1 MAKYAKICFL
11 FFVSCFGLFYA
22 FKSIEFTEL
31 LDHLHSVN
39 LYKFSLS
46 ILILIFACIIRAKRL
61 KYLALPIDK
70 SISTH
75 HLFGATMIGYF
86 GNGILFFRLGELLKA
101 YAISQGREI
110 KPSESFG
117 LIMLERLVDAISV
130 FFLLVVALPFLP
142 LDDKIIRYWII
153 AFIIVTLSLICV
165 LVILNFLDWKYL
177 INHLQFLNE
186 TLKSKIADIIEKI
199 YDGLGLVFKTKR
211 KIEIFGCTILIWVC
225 YFFMTKLLIESC
237 NIELSLFDSFIM
249 LVLGAIII
257 SVPALP
263 GGIGTYE
270 AGITYAFTFLFFVSK
285 DVALTYAIVSHTS
298 NYLPYF
304 IIGFFYF
311 IKSGVK
317 ISSVKNK
324 AINHDY

>member
-1 MAKYAKICFL
+1 VVKYLKISLL
-11 FFVSCFGLFYA
+11 FVISCFGLFYA
-22 FKSIEFTEL
+22 FKSIELAKL
-31 LDHLHSVN
+31 LDHLYSVN
-39 LYKFSLS
+39 LFKFSIS
-46 ILILIFACIIRAKRL
+46 ILVLIGACVIRAKRL

-70 SISTH
+70 SITTH

-117 LIMLERLVDAISV
+117 LIMLERLVDAVSV

-142 LDDKIIRYWII
+142 LDDDIIRYWII
-153 AFIIVTLSLICV
+153 AFVVVTISLICT
-165 LVILNFLDWKYL
+165 LVILNFLDWKFF
-177 INHLQFLNE
+177 INQLGFLNE
-186 TLKSKIADIIEKI
+186 SLRIKIVDVIAKI
-199 YDGLGLVFKTKR
+199 YDGLGLVFKTKN
-211 KIEIFGCTILIWVC
+211 KIEILICTILIWFC
-225 YFFMTKLLIESC
+225 YFLMTKWLIESC
-237 NIELSLFDSFIM
+237 HIDLNLFDSFIM
-249 LVLGAIII
+249 LILGAIII

-263 GGIGTYE
+263 GGLGTYE

-298 NYLPYF
+298 NYLPYV

-311 IKSGVK
+311 IRSGVK
-317 ISSVKNK
+317 ISSVKNNEL
-324 AINHDY
+324 NHD

>member
-1 MAKYAKICFL
+1 MAKYAKISLL
-11 FFVSCFGLFYA
+11 FFISCFGLLYA
-22 FKSIEFTEL
+22 FKSIDFAEL
-31 LDHLHSVN
+31 LDHLFSVD
-39 LYKFSLS
+39 LFKFSLS
-46 ILILIFACIIRAKRL
+46 ILILIIACIIRAKRL
-61 KYLALPIDK
+61 KYLALPLDK

-117 LIMLERLVDAISV
+117 LIMLERLVDAVSV
-130 FFLLVVALPFLP
+130 FFLLIVALPFLP

-153 AFIIVTLSLICV
+153 AFVVVTLSLIGV

-177 INHLQFLNE
+177 INHLGFLNQ
-186 TLKSKIADIIEKI
+186 SHRMKITDIIEKI

-211 KIEIFGCTILIWVC
+211 KIEILSCTVLIWFCYFLMTKWLIEACHIDLNLFNSFIILI
-225 YFFMTKLLIESC
+225 
-237 NIELSLFDSFIM
+237 
-249 LVLGAIII
+249 LGAIII

-285 DVALTYAIVSHTS
+285 DIALTYAIVSHTS
-298 NYLPYF
+298 NYLPY
-304 IIGFFYF
+304 IVIGFFYF
-311 IKSGVK
+311 IKSGLK
-317 ISSVKNK
+317 ISSIKNNSL
-324 AINHDY
+324 NHG

>member
-1 MAKYAKICFL
+1 VVKYVKISLL
-11 FFVSCFGLFYA
+11 FVISCIGLFYA
-22 FKSIEFTEL
+22 FKSIELAEL
-31 LDHLHSVN
+31 LDHLYSVN
-39 LYKFSLS
+39 LFKFSIS
-46 ILILIFACIIRAKRL
+46 ILILIVACIIRAKRL
-61 KYLALPIDK
+61 KYLALPMDE

-117 LIMLERLVDAISV
+117 LIMLERLVDAVSV

-153 AFIIVTLSLICV
+153 AFIVVTILFTGV
-165 LVILNFLDWKYL
+165 LVVLNFLDWKFL
-177 INHLQFLNE
+177 INQLGFLNK
-186 TLKSKIADIIEKI
+186 TLREKIVDVITKI
-199 YDGLGLVFKTKR
+199 YDGLGLVFKTK
-211 KIEIFGCTILIWVC
+211 KKTEILSCTILIWLC
-225 YFFMTKLLIESC
+225 YFLMTKWLIESC
-237 NIELSLFDSFIM
+237 HIELDLFDSFIM
-249 LVLGAIII
+249 LILGAIII

-263 GGIGTYE
+263 GGLGTYE

-285 DVALTYAIVSHTS
+285 DIALTYAIVSHTS
-298 NYLPYF
+298 NYLPYI

-311 IKSGVK
+311 IRSGVK
-317 ISSVKNK
+317 ISSVKNNEL
-324 AINHDY
+324 NHD